1 VITLLVFLPVL
12 ALGLSFARVEP
23 RYLFGGSMGVAV
35 GVAGLNLYEVVLCG
49 GVKQVTLA
57 SQFLVYPTG
66 LGWESVTLGVYMDA
80 TTAHMVFIVFVIS
93 FLVHLYSTVYMGG
106 DPRLYLFLGYLTL
119 FTFFMVV
126 LLVSPNYIQLFMGW
140 EGVRL
145 TSYLLVNFWHTR
157 AAANKSALKAL
168 LVNRVGDFFLLYFL
182 FVAIHY
188 GGGIYFPEG
197 EALRHPAMGIFLV
210 GAAAAKSAQL
220 GLHTWLPDAMEGPTP
235 VSALIHA
242 ATMVTAGVFLLLR
255 SGPYLGEVREILLF
269 LGATTAVFAGSVA
282 LFQYDLKRIIA
293 YSTCAQL
300 GYMVTAVGVGHP
312 DLGLY
317 HLVNHAYFKALL
329 FLLAGLVI
337 HALADEQ
344 DTRRMGG
351 LINVLPV
358 TYTLFGVGSLALG
371 GFPFLS
377 GYYSKENI
385 LEVLYATGQW
395 YGYTA
400 CVAAAYFTVYYSV
413 RVVILVFLGRPRGP
427 KPVYLAAAEADP
439 LSLGVVTTL
448 GAAAVLHGWM
458 ARDVFVG
465 WGTTRGWSTP
475 GVEAEFA
482 VPLGVKLLPLA
493 VAVAATLG
501 VTLVERYGLPRVV
514 GIHYFF
520 AKRWWWD
527 FLDGSLARRSLTQ
540 GYYLYVDLERG
551 LLEWVGPRGVRW
563 GVARVYEVTRNRG
576 WFPLFFVLLP
586 AGVAL
591 AVATAGVPGGITVL
605 LVSWWGWTRRG

>member
-1 VITLLVFLPVL
+1 M
-12 ALGLSFARVEP
+12 GLTA
-23 RYLFGGSMGVAV
+23 
-35 GVAGLNLYEVVLCG
+35 GVAGVNLYEVVGCG
-49 GVKQVTLA
+49 GVKEMILLN
-57 SQFLVYPTG
+57 QFLLYPTG
-66 LGWESVTLGVYMDA
+66 LGWEPVNLGIYMDA

-106 DPRLYLFLGYLTL
+106 DPRLYTFLAYLTL

-126 LLVSPNYIQLFMGW
+126 LLVSPNYVQLFMGW
-140 EGVRL
+140 EGVGL
-145 TSYLLVNFWHTR
+145 TSYLLVNFWYTR

-182 FVAIHY
+182 FLVIHH
-188 GGGIYFPEG
+188 GGGIYFPNE
-197 EALRHPAMGIFLV
+197 EALRHPAVGIFLV
-210 GAAAAKSAQL
+210 VAAAAKSAQL

-255 SGPYLGEVREILLF
+255 SEAYLGEVRGVLLF
-269 LGATTAVFAGSVA
+269 LGSTTAVFAGSVA
-282 LFQYDLKRIIA
+282 LFQYDLKRVIA

-300 GYMVTAVGVGHP
+300 GYMVTAVAVGHP
-312 DLGLY
+312 ELGLY

-385 LEVLYATGQW
+385 LEVLYAQEQW
-395 YGYTA
+395 YGYAA

-413 RVVILVFLGRPRGP
+413 RLVILVFLGYPRGS
-427 KPVYLAAAEADP
+427 KPVYLSAKEADP

-448 GAAAVLHGWM
+448 GVAAVLHGWIM
-458 ARDVFVG
+458 RDVFVG

-475 GVEAEFA
+475 GVEAEFM
-482 VPLGVKLLPLA
+482 VPLSVKLLPLG
-493 VAVAATLG
+493 VAVFAT
-501 VTLVERYGLPRVV
+501 VTVSLMERYLTFPRVV
-514 GIHYFF
+514 KVHYFF

-527 FLDGSLARRSLTQ
+527 FLDGSATRRILTK

-551 LLEWVGPRGVRW
+551 LLEWVGPTGIRW
-563 GVARVYEVTRNRG
+563 GVGRVYEVTRNRG

-586 AGVAL
+586 LGMVVLGGVTDL
-591 AVATAGVPGGITVL
+591 RVGFVVL
-605 LVSWWGWTRRG
+605 LVSWYLWSRSR

>member
-1 VITLLVFLPVL
+1 MTLLLVLPVVAL
-12 ALGLSFARVEP
+12 ALSFARVDP
-23 RYLFGGSMGVAV
+23 RYLFVGSMGVTTLVAV
-35 GVAGLNLYEVVLCG
+35 ANLYEVVLCG
-49 GVKQVTLA
+49 GVKQVTLV

-66 LGWESVTLGVYMDA
+66 LGWEPVSLGVYMDA
-80 TTAHMVFIVFVIS
+80 TTAHMVLIVFVIS
-93 FLVHLYSTVYMGG
+93 FLVHLYSTMYMGG
-106 DPRLYLFLGYLTL
+106 DPRVYLFLGYLTL

-126 LLVSPNYIQLFMGW
+126 LLVSPNYVQLFMGW
-140 EGVRL
+140 EGVGL

-168 LVNRVGDFFLLYFL
+168 LVNRVGDFFLLYFVL
-182 FVAIHY
+182 LVIHH
-188 GGGIYFPEG
+188 GGGIYFSEEP
-197 EALRHPAMGIFLV
+197 LRHPAVGVFLV

-255 SGPYLGEVREILLF
+255 SGAYLTEVRGVLLF
-269 LGATTAVFAGSVA
+269 MGATTAVFAGSVA
-282 LFQYDLKRIIA
+282 LFQYDLKRVIA

-300 GYMVTAVGVGHP
+300 GYMVTAVGAGHP
-312 DLGLY
+312 ELGLY

-351 LINVLPV
+351 LARVLPV

-385 LEVLYATGQW
+385 LEVLYAQGQW

-413 RVVILVFLGRPRGP
+413 RVVALVFLGRPRGP
-427 KPVYLAAAEADP
+427 KPVYLAATEGDS

-448 GAAAVLHGWM
+448 GVAAVLHGWT
-458 ARDVFVG
+458 AREVFVG

-493 VAVAATLG
+493 VAAFATAT
-501 VTLVERYGLPRVV
+501 VYLVEHHVAVPRVV
-514 GIHYFF
+514 SVHYFF

-527 FLDGSLARRSLTQ
+527 YLDGTAARWALTR

-563 GVARVYEVTRNRG
+563 VVGRVYEVTRNRG
-576 WFPLFFVLLP
+576 WFPLFFVLLVT
-586 AGVAL
+586 GVAL
-591 AVATAGVPGGITVL
+591 SLGSAGLPGAFTVL
-605 LVSWWGWTRRG
+605 LVSWWWWTRPG